1 MIRQAIINHLDNLY
15 SDIPIYGEEVLQGF
29 EEPSFYVKLLNTNHK
44 KEFNTR
50 YNRTYNI
57 DIHYFGKSNKDCE
70 SMAEE
75 LYENMEYLQGNY
87 TKGINMN
94 HKVTDKVLHFLIDY
108 KLRLNKD
115 MVSHPKLE
123 KMEVNEYGK

>member
-1 MIRQAIINHLDNLY
+1 MIRQVIINYLDKLY
-15 SDIPIYGEEVLQGF
+15 PYIPIYGEEVLQRF
-29 EEPSFYVKLLNTNHK
+29 EEPSFYVKVLNTNHK

-94 HKVTDKVLHFLIDY
+94 HKVTEGVLHFLIDY
-108 KLRLNKD
+108 KLRLNRD
-115 MVSHPKLE
+115 IVSYPKFSD
-123 KMEVNEYGK
+123 MEVNQYGK